1 LKRRSSRL
9 LAIESPFP
17 DANVKLRLLE
27 PPESC
32 HETLRERLYS
42 GSYDKPFVVDNGPR
56 RFLHFDFGA
65 IQSVMELSNPV
76 RLALAYTRKMMAFLL
91 FNRTPKR
98 ILLLGLGGGSLAKFC
113 YANLPAASLTAIE
126 VNQDVIALRDEF
138 AVPTDDHRF
147 RVINADGAAYLS
159 TQTHLKDVI
168 LADACDRTGIAAEL
182 GSVEF
187 YRKARSRLSAR
198 GVFVD
203 LRLRDVRQIDDF
215 AGKHHLFRQ
224 DGGFLSGHPLKI
236 DRHRKGGQLELRH
249 LAIENFLAEE
259 DGITGDY
266 GPNNFYIYRFLNT
279 VEINHRF
286 TTEQTV
292 AIELSNTP
300 GWIAEGYGPGPLYP
314 VMCSPNGT

>member
-1 LKRRSSRL
+1 MKRRPSRL

-27 PPESC
+27 PPDSC
-32 HETLRERLYS
+32 HETLREQVYS

-91 FNRTPKR
+91 FNCAPKR

-113 YANLPAASLTAIE
+113 YANLPAATLTAVE

-138 AVPTDDHRF
+138 GVPADDHRF
-147 RVINADGAAYLS
+147 RVINADGAAYISIL
-159 TQTHLKDVI
+159 THCKDVI

-187 YRKARSRLSAR
+187 YRNARRRLSAD
-198 GVFVD
+198 GVFVANICGD
-203 LRLRDVRQIDDF
+203 KDSAAVHLTRLRDAFDDQLLSLQVQTDGNIIVF
-215 AGKHHLFRQ
+215 GFKERRPDLHWERIEAGAADLKRRFHLDFPRYAQ
-224 DGGFLSGHPLKI
+224 SIAVDSKLSEARAARGALP
-236 DRHRKGGQLELRH
+236 D
-249 LAIENFLAEE
+249 
-259 DGITGDY
+259 
-266 GPNNFYIYRFLNT
+266 
-279 VEINHRF
+279 
-286 TTEQTV
+286 
-292 AIELSNTP
+292 
-300 GWIAEGYGPGPLYP
+300 
-314 VMCSPNGT
+314 

>member
-138 AVPTDDHRF
+138 AVPADDHRF

-159 TQTHLKDVI
+159 TRTHLKDVI

-198 GVFVD
+198 GVFVANICGD
-203 LRLRDVRQIDDF
+203 KDSVAAQLTKLRDAFDDELLSLQVQTDGNIIVF
-215 AGKHHLFRQ
+215 GFKKRRPALHWERIEAGAPELKRRFHLDFPRYAQ
-224 DGGFLSGHPLKI
+224 SIAVDSK
-236 DRHRKGGQLELRH
+236 LRE
-249 LAIENFLAEE
+249 A
-259 DGITGDY
+259 
-266 GPNNFYIYRFLNT
+266 R
-279 VEINHRF
+279 
-286 TTEQTV
+286 V
-292 AIELSNTP
+292 A
-300 GWIAEGYGPGPLYP
+300 
-314 VMCSPNGT
+314 